1 MTRPT
6 AVFLWRKLDQPGC
19 DSCRLLKIGRGW
31 RLSGTA
37 VFSDARRPWHI
48 QYDVVADDAFR
59 TKGATVV
66 GYNGRKAIDIRIR
79 SAGSG
84 RWRVGGVLRAEL
96 AGCLDVDLGFTPATN
111 LLALRRLALKVG
123 QKADAPAAYLTFPR
137 LRFTTLPQSYERVGR
152 TEYSYE
158 APTVGY
164 AGTLQVSSLGA
175 VVRYPR
181 LFELVSS
188 A

>member
-6 AVFLWRKLDQPGC
+6 AAFLWRSLDHPGC
-19 DSCRLLKIGRGW
+19 DSCRLFKVTRGW

-37 VFSDARRPWHI
+37 VFSDARRPWHV

-59 TKGATVV
+59 TKSATVV
-66 GYNGRKAIDIRIR
+66 GYSGKRPIDIRIR
-79 SAGSG
+79 SAGIG
-84 RWRVGGVLRAEL
+84 RWRIDGVLRAEV

-123 QKADAPAAYLTFPR
+123 QKADAPAAYLTFPG
-137 LRFTTLPQSYERVGR
+137 LRFTTLPQRYERVGR
-152 TEYSYE
+152 TEYSYQ

-175 VVRYPR
+175 VVRYPG